1 MALFGTDGVRG
12 KAGVDITPTV
22 ALKLGIASGVYFKKN
37 SLTNKILIG
46 KDTRKSGYMI
56 ESAIVS
62 GLTSV
67 GVNAI
72 QVGPMPTPAIAFL
85 TQDMRCDAGIMISAS
100 HNPYYDN
107 GIKFFDHNGYKLN
120 EDKEKEIEEIY
131 RNVDSINLLK
141 VEKEI
146 GYSKRIDDVIG
157 RYIVHI
163 KNSFPKHLNLQGIR
177 IVLDCAN
184 GAAYK
189 VGTIIFSE
197 LGADLI
203 VLNDEPNGYN
213 INDNCGA
220 IHPSELANKVKEFRA
235 DIGFGLDGDSD
246 RLIVVDNNG
255 DIVHGDKLI
264 GALGLYLKEQSMLKN
279 NGVVA
284 TFMSNFALN
293 EFFKKH
299 KINLETCSIGDK
311 FVLDAMNKFDYSF
324 GGEQSGHVIFSKF
337 SKTGDGLVCALQVL
351 ALLLS
356 SKKSSSEILNPFS
369 LYPQVQNNIEVL
381 RKIPLTNIKGLNE
394 VLAELDSK
402 KIRHLIR
409 YSGTESKLRILLE
422 GKEESMLE
430 KYNVILE
437 ELFLE
442 QLFIKSEQQWYMQM
456 Y

>member
-12 KAGVDITPTV
+12 RAGVDITPGV
-22 ALKLGIASGVYFKKN
+22 ALNLGIAAGVYFQKN
-37 SLTNKILIG
+37 SLTNRILVG

-56 ESAIVS
+56 ENAIVS

-107 GIKFFDHNGYKLN
+107 GVKFFEYNGYKLN

-131 RNVDSINLLK
+131 KNIDSMNIFK

-163 KNSFPKHLNLQGIR
+163 KNSFPKNLNLQGIR

-189 VGTIIFSE
+189 VGASIFSE

-220 IHPSELANKVKEFRA
+220 MYPNGLTHEVKRLRA

-246 RLIVVDNNG
+246 RLIVVDDRG
-255 DIVHGDKLI
+255 EIVHGDKLI
-264 GALGLYLKEQSMLKN
+264 GALGLYLKEQNMLKN
-279 NGVVA
+279 DGVVA
-284 TFMSNFALN
+284 TFMSNIALN
-293 EFFKKH
+293 EFFKKY
-299 KINLETCSIGDK
+299 KITLQSCSVGDK

-324 GGEQSGHVIFSKF
+324 GGEQSGHIIFSKF
-337 SKTGDGLVCALQVL
+337 SRTGDGLACALQVL

-356 SKKSSSEILNPFS
+356 KNKSSSEVLNPFD
-369 LYPQVQNNIEVL
+369 LYPQVQNNIQVSK
-381 RKIPLTNIKGLNE
+381 KIPLQNIEGLKE
-394 VLAELDSK
+394 ILLELDSK
-402 KIRHLIR
+402 KVRHLIR
-409 YSGTESKLRILLE
+409 YSGTESKLRVLLE
-422 GKEESMLE
+422 GRDERVLE
-430 KYNVILE
+430 KYNLILE
-437 ELFLE
+437 KLFLE
-442 QLFIKSEQQWYMQM
+442 RLFIQG
-456 Y
+456 